1 MSLKSLRSYSG
12 GWDRKVANELA
23 LLAEMAYEVKGDTK
37 SFTFIE
43 DEGTGTQA
51 FLLYEASDPDSPV
64 AVLSFRGT
72 EPSQVLDIMSDLDC
86 RKVRYAG
93 GHVHNGFYE
102 AYSSVQ
108 GQITDLVQALPGD
121 CPLYVTGHSLGGA
134 LATIAAYDI
143 DANIRRVQAVMT
155 FGSPR
160 VFDNRMANIFA
171 IALSGR
177 YYRIFNRSDV
187 VARVPTI
194 FRWKHVGIPV
204 FIDHKGVLWIRPSL
218 LTRMQ
223 CFYKNVLTG
232 KATSVGRDH
241 SMSNYI
247 MATG

>member
-1 MSLKSLRSYSG
+1 MSLKSLRTYGG
-12 GWDRKVANELA
+12 GWDRKVAYELV
-23 LLAEMAYEVKGDTK
+23 LLAGMAYDVKGDTK
-37 SFTFIE
+37 SIQFIE
-43 DEGTGTQA
+43 DKGTDTQA
-51 FLLYEASDPDSPV
+51 FLLHDTADPDHPV

-72 EPSQVLDIMSDLDC
+72 EPTRVLDILSDLDC
-86 RKVRYAG
+86 RKTKYADG
-93 GHVHNGFYE
+93 KIHNGFFE

-108 GQITDLVQALPGD
+108 DQVTELIQALPGD

-143 DANIRRVQAVMT
+143 DANIRRVQSVMT

-160 VFDNRMANIFA
+160 VFDRRLANTFA
-171 IALSGR
+171 RALSGR
-177 YYRIFNRSDV
+177 YYRLFNRSDF
-187 VARVPTI
+187 VARVPSI

-204 FIDHKGVLWIRPSL
+204 FIDHQGVLWIRPSM
-218 LTRMQ
+218 LTRLN
-223 CFYKNVLTG
+223 CFYQNVLTG